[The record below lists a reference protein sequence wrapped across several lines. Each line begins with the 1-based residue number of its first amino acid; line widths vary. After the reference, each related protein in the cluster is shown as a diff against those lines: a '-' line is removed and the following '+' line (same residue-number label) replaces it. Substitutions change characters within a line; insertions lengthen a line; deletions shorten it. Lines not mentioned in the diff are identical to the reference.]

1 MKKTFL
7 ITLGLSAVLLTSQKA
22 QAQADLQVIHNCAD
36 PGAQIVDVYVNG
48 SLAIDDFAF
57 RTATP
62 FLNLPSGAEL
72 NIGIAPGNSSSVNDT
87 LVNFPVTLA
96 FGEKYV
102 AVASGV
108 LDPSSFSSNPDGNN
122 TGFGLNI
129 ITNAQTASTVAGNVD
144 ITILHGSTDAPA
156 VDIIARNVA
165 TLADN
170 ATYGDYT
177 PYIGVPPA
185 SYIVDIT
192 PATNNSNIIV
202 SYIADLSGLANG
214 AAVVFASGFLNPS
227 ANQNGEAFGVFA
239 ALPNGAVVPLPTTS
253 QARLQVIHNA
263 ADPAAASVD
272 VYLNGALAIPA
283 FAFRSATPFLDI
295 PAGVPVNIGIAPPN
309 STSANDTLVNF
320 EVTFNNGETYLAV
333 ANGVLSPST
342 FASNPDGRPTG
353 FTLFLQA
360 GIRESSQNGSGN
372 VDFLAIHG
380 STDAPTVDVVARGVA
395 TLVDNAA
402 YGDITPYLSVPAASY
417 LLDITPGNN
426 NSAIVASYT
435 ADLSTLGGGSA
446 VVFASGF
453 LDPGANQN
461 GPAFGL
467 YAALGNGTVIALPT
481 ASQARLQVIHN
492 AADPAAA
499 SVDIYING
507 TLTLDNFAFR
517 TATPFINV
525 PGDVALNIGVA
536 PGSSTS
542 ANDILVTVPVTLTN
556 GQTYV
561 AIANG
566 VLNPASFAANP
577 DGRPTGFNLFLQN
590 NIRESALNGTEVDFI
605 ALHGATDAPT
615 VDIKITGGPIL
626 IDNAAYG
633 DITPYLNVPAASY
646 SLDVTPGNN
655 NSVVVASYQADLS
668 TLAGG
673 SAVVFASGFLNPGAN
688 QNGAGFGLWVT
699 LTDGTTFPL
708 PVTTSISEVNQT
720 NNNIAVYPNPA
731 AAGSSIQVTNNTGSV
746 LDVEVISAT
755 GQLVSSLQ
763 SVDGSIAI
771 DTKGWAAGIYTV
783 RTITTEKVNIGRVV
797 IR

>member
-1 MKKTFL
+1 M
-7 ITLGLSAVLLTSQKA
+7 LGLSSVLLTSQKA
-22 QAQADLQVIHNCAD
+22 LAQSELQVIHNCAD
-36 PGAQIVDVYVNG
+36 PGAQTVDVYVNG
-48 SLAIDDFAF
+48 AIAIDDFAF
-57 RTATP
+57 RSATP
-62 FLNLPSGAEL
+62 FLNLPSGVVL
-72 NIGIAPGNSSSVNDT
+72 DIGIAPGNSTSVNDT
-87 LVNFPVTLA
+87 LINFPVTLA
-96 FGEKYV
+96 SGEKYV

-108 LDPSSFSSNPDGNN
+108 LNPSNFSSNPDGKN
-122 TGFGLNI
+122 TGFALNI
-129 ITNAQTASTVAGNVD
+129 ITNAQTTSNQPGNVD
-144 ITILHGSTDAPA
+144 FTILHGSTDAPA

-170 ATYGDYT
+170 ATFGDYT

-227 ANQNGEAFGVFA
+227 SNQNGEAFGVFA

-263 ADPAAASVD
+263 ADPAASTVD
-272 VYLNGALAIPA
+272 VYLNGTLAIPS

-309 STSANDTLVNF
+309 STSTNDTLVNF
-320 EVTFNNGETYLAV
+320 EVTLNNGETYLAV
-333 ANGVLSPST
+333 ANGVLSPSA
-342 FASNPDGRPTG
+342 FAANPDGRSTG

-360 GIRESSQNGSGN
+360 GLRESSQNGSGN
-372 VDFLAIHG
+372 VDFIAIHG

-453 LDPGANQN
+453 LDPSANQN

-492 AADPAAA
+492 AADPAVA

-507 TLTLDNFAFR
+507 SLTLDNFAFR
-517 TATPFINV
+517 TATPFIDV
-525 PGDVALNIGVA
+525 PGDVTLNIGVA
-536 PGSSTS
+536 PGNSTS

-566 VLNPASFAANP
+566 VLNPASFSANP

-590 NIRESALNGTEVDFI
+590 NIRESAVAGTDVDFI

-615 VDIKITGGPIL
+615 VDIKITGGPVL

-633 DITPYLNVPAASY
+633 DITPYLSVPAASY

-655 NSVVVASYQADLS
+655 NSVVVASYQADLT

-673 SAVVFASGFLNPGAN
+673 AAVVFASGFLNPGAN

-699 LTDGTTFPL
+699 LPDGTTFPL
-708 PVTTSISEVNQT
+708 PVTTSINEVNVT
-720 NNNIAVYPNPA
+720 SNNVTVYPNPA
-731 AAGSSIQVTNNTGSV
+731 TAGSSIQVMNNSGSI
-746 LDVEVISAT
+746 LGVEVISST
-755 GQLVSSLQ
+755 GQLVSSIQ
-763 SVDGSIAI
+763 SADASISI
-771 DTKGWAAGIYTV
+771 DTKGWAAGIYSL
-783 RTITTEKVNIGRVV
+783 RTITSEKVSVDRVV